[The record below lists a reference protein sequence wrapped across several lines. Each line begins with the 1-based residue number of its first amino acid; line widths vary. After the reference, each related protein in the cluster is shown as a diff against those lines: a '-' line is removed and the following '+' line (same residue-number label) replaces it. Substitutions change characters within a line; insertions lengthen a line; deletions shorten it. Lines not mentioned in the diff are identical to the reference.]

1 MIQEKKIINK
11 PWGHEI
17 VWSQTDNYAG
27 KILVINA
34 GQRLSKHYHA
44 KKEETIY
51 VLNGE
56 LTIETE
62 KEKTKITTGQSF
74 HIKPK
79 TIHRFC
85 AYNGAVEVVEVSTPE
100 LDDVIRIEDDYKR
113 IK

>member
-1 MIQEKKIINK
+1 MIIEKKIINK

-17 VWSQTDNYAG
+17 IWAQTDNYVG

-34 GQRLSKHYHA
+34 EQRLSKQFHEQ
-44 KKEETIY
+44 KEETIY

-62 KEKTKITTGQSF
+62 EENTKIITGQSF

-85 AYNGAVEVVEVSTPE
+85 AYNGSVELMEVSTPE
-100 LDDVIRIEDDYKR
+100 INDVIRIEDDYKR
-113 IK
+113 V